1 MLVGNDIVDLHDPES
16 RPEALHNRFDTRV
29 FTSDE
34 REVLNTS
41 ASAHALRWT
50 LWAAKESAYKVA
62 KKLDPAVRFLPRD
75 FVVRRLAEGRA
86 VVVHETGPFDV
97 RLRRTDEWVSAVATH
112 MAANAAWTTAANAP
126 EANRSVSA
134 GIERLEVH
142 CADPSQA
149 VRESV
154 CAALALRMNVPPEQ
168 VEIAADRGIPVA
180 LWRNRRL
187 PVDLSLSHHG
197 RFVAWACLLLKALPQ
212 GNQAG
217 RFSDDREPVTAF
229 EHGSPPRD
237 HHLGPTA
244 NQGDQGALR

>member
-16 RPEALHNRFDTRV
+16 RPEALHDRFDTRV

-34 REVLNTS
+34 REALTTS
-41 ASAHALRWT
+41 ASAHTLRWT

-97 RLRRTDEWVSAVATH
+97 RLRRTEEWVSAVATR
-112 MAANAAWTTAANAP
+112 MAANAASGMAANAASGMAANAA
-126 EANRSVSA
+126 EAHRSVST
-134 GIERLEVH
+134 GIERLEVNG
-142 CADPSQA
+142 ADPSQT
-149 VRESV
+149 VRELV
-154 CAALALRMNVPPEQ
+154 CAALALRMNVPPGQ
-168 VEIAADRGIPVA
+168 VQIAADRGIPVA

-197 RFVAWACLLLKALPQ
+197 RFVAWAWGECAIP
-212 GNQAG
+212 
-217 RFSDDREPVTAF
+217 
-229 EHGSPPRD
+229 
-237 HHLGPTA
+237 
-244 NQGDQGALR
+244 GDQRGFVAA

>member
-16 RPEALHNRFDTRV
+16 RPEALHDRFDTRV

-34 REVLNTS
+34 REALTMS

-97 RLRRTDEWVSAVATH
+97 RLRRTEEWVSAVATR
-112 MAANAAWTTAANAP
+112 MAANAASVMAANAASITAGNAP
-126 EANRSVSA
+126 EAHPSVTT
-134 GIERLEVH
+134 GIERLEAH
-142 CADPSQA
+142 GADPSQA
-149 VRESV
+149 VRELV
-154 CAALALRMNVPPEQ
+154 CAALALRMNVPSGQ
-168 VEIAADRGIPVA
+168 VQIATDRGIPVA
-180 LWRNRRL
+180 RWRNRRL

-197 RFVAWACLLLKALPQ
+197 RFVAWAWVIGSPLSEAP
-212 GNQAG
+212 A
-217 RFSDDREPVTAF
+217 REPA
-229 EHGSPPRD
+229 
-237 HHLGPTA
+237 A
-244 NQGDQGALR
+244 

>member
-34 REVLNTS
+34 REALTTS

-97 RLRRTDEWVSAVATH
+97 RLRRTEEWVSAVATL
-112 MAANAAWTTAANAP
+112 TAGNAP
-126 EANRSVSA
+126 EAHRSVST

-142 CADPSQA
+142 GADPSQT
-149 VRESV
+149 VRELV
-154 CAALALRMNVPPEQ
+154 CAALAFRMNVPPGQ
-168 VEIAADRGIPVA
+168 VQIAADRGIPVA

-212 GNQAG
+212 GIQAG
-217 RFSDDREPVTAF
+217 GFSNDREPVTLF
-229 EHGSPPRD
+229 EHGSPPWD
-237 HHLGPTA
+237 HHLMPTA